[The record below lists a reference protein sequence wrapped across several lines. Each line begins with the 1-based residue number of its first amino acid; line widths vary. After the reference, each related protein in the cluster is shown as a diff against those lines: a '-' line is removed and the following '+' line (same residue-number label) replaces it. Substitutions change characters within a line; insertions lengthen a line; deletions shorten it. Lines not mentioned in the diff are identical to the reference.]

1 MNIFPNGMTNRENV
15 IAEVLKRT
23 TGKKIYTKEEVAIA
37 TETLD
42 DILPRYGDRP
52 MSISENVVEKEV
64 LAYIKEKES
73 STCNVGL
80 RNLFPPVKIC
90 CGTALNFK
98 LSSKCIVFEK
108 NSGGVPGLIYTGSC
122 KKCKTIYSIN
132 SLKKG
137 TAESYYNDVLEQR
150 YFMSTRDTVFENHL
164 IFAVDRM

>member
-1 MNIFPNGMTNRENV
+1 MTNRENV

-73 STCNVGL
+73 STV
-80 RNLFPPVKIC
+80 
-90 CGTALNFK
+90 
-98 LSSKCIVFEK
+98 SSSRSFTT
-108 NSGGVPGLIYTGSC
+108 N
-122 KKCKTIYSIN
+122 TI
-132 SLKKG
+132 
-137 TAESYYNDVLEQR
+137 A
-150 YFMSTRDTVFENHL
+150 
-164 IFAVDRM
+164 

>member
-1 MNIFPNGMTNRENV
+1 MTNRENV

-23 TGKKIYTKEEVAIA
+23 TGKEVYTKEELTIV
-37 TETLD
+37 TEKLD
-42 DILPRYGDRP
+42 EILPRYGDRP

-73 STCNVGL
+73 SNVGL

-90 CGTALNFK
+90 CGEALNFR

-108 NSGGVPGLIYTGSC
+108 NSGGVSGLIYTGSC
-122 KKCKTIYSIN
+122 KKCKTIYSTN

-164 IFAVDRM
+164 IFAVDRNM